1 MRVIKFGGSSLANA
15 ERILA
20 SAQIVATASRTA
32 PVTVVLSAMA
42 GVTDTLISLAEH
54 ALARNT
60 AWHDISDMLEARH
73 RAIYTALADTP
84 TETFVRQWD
93 ALLSDAEHLSALP
106 QNTEPTTK
114 AAAVAR
120 FSGWGERLIIDP
132 FVWALTHLGTPTRGL
147 LTAPVLLASVDDS
160 LPIPSI
166 LATRAYLA
174 PRLAPMVARG
184 CVPVIPGYI
193 AGDAT
198 GALTTLGRN
207 GSDYSAAVI
216 AAALGADSL
225 VIYSDVS
232 GIYTSDPNIVPEAT
246 LIHRLTY
253 AEAAAIASR
262 GAKVL
267 HHSATEPL
275 VRGRIP
281 LYLRSS
287 HLPDMPGT
295 DIIPEPCGIRPSRW
309 VIAAHPATNN
319 TESDITITFLP
330 SWSPNSVSPSPD
342 LTSLLVRFPHA
353 AICEQPSSD
362 AIFPTIHFRVPAH
375 QAAETQRAAH
385 RTLTAFDCMAHEIMT
400 PHQS

>member
-1 MRVIKFGGSSLANA
+1 MRIIKFGGSSLANA
-15 ERILA
+15 EHILA
-20 SAQIVATASRTA
+20 SAQIVAASSRTA
-32 PVTVVLSAMA
+32 PVIVVLSAMA
-42 GVTDTLISLAEH
+42 GVTDALISLAEH
-54 ALARNT
+54 ALACNT
-60 AWHDISDMLEARH
+60 AWYDIANMLEVQH
-73 RAIYTALADTP
+73 RAIYTA
-84 TETFVRQWD
+84 FSD
-93 ALLSDAEHLSALP
+93 APAAKFERLWNTLLSDADHLSTLP

-114 AAAVAR
+114 LAAVAR
-120 FSGWGERLIIDP
+120 FSGWGERLILDP
-132 FVWALTHLGTPTRGL
+132 FVRALAHLGIPARGFP
-147 LTAPVLLASVDDS
+147 TAPVLLASVGDS
-160 LPIPSI
+160 FPIPSI

-174 PRLAPMVARG
+174 PRLASMLARG

-225 VIYSDVS
+225 FIYSDVS
-232 GIYTSDPNIVPEAT
+232 GIYTSDPNIVPDAT

-275 VRGRIP
+275 VRGRIQ

-295 DIIPEPCGIRPSRW
+295 DIISEPYGIRPSHW
-309 VIAAHPATNN
+309 VISSRPAADNR
-319 TESDITITFLP
+319 ESDITITFLS
-330 SWSPNSVSPSPD
+330 SWPQTSISTPPD
-342 LTSLLVRFPHA
+342 LTALLTRFPHA
-353 AICEQPSSD
+353 TICEQPPSN
-362 AIFPTIHFRVPAH
+362 AIYPTIHLRVAAH
-375 QAAETQRAAH
+375 QATETQRSAH

-400 PHQS
+400 PHQP